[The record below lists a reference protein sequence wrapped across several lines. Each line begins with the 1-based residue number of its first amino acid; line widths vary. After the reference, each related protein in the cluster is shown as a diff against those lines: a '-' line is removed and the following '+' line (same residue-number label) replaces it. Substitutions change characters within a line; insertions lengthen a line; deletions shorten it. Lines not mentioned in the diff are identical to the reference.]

1 MSKCPSEDGK
11 TLYPWVPEQEIAP
24 IWDEYGAK
32 RLGFRVFTLGKAGS
46 KAKAAT
52 RLSILLR
59 ENAPL
64 LGGSRHSDVDQ
75 LLEEFAG
82 QLQFALLQ
90 IGK

>member
-59 ENAPL
+59 ENAFL
-64 LGGSRHSDVDQ
+64 LGGSRHSEVDQ
-75 LLEEFAG
+75 LLE
-82 QLQFALLQ
+82 
-90 IGK
+90 